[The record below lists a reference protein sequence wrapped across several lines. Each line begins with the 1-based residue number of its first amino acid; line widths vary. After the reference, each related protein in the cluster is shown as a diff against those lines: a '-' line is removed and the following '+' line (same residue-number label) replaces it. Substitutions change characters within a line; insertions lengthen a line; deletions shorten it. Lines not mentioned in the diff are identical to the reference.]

1 MLDTLELYEEL
12 STALEPGAA
21 RVLAGAMGKLYR
33 EIAATVTKEEFAELK
48 AIVADLAEAQKRT
61 EARLD
66 QLTETVDQLA
76 EAQKRTE
83 TRVEEL
89 AEAQKRTEARL
100 DELAETVDQLA
111 EAQKRTEARVEE
123 LAEAQKRT
131 EARVEELAEAQ
142 KRTEEEV
149 RQLAKG
155 LKETRQMVG
164 GLSDTV
170 GYVLEDRAIHSLPA
184 ILPKLAGVTV
194 EGELERTF
202 IQHDDGRT
210 SELNIFGHGKDAEGR
225 PITILGEAKA
235 RLSTRHV
242 DALVKLAQRLREQG
256 VVTGEPQLL
265 LVSYSVTP
273 RAAEHARA
281 KGVLVVP
288 SYKLSP

>member
-12 STALEPGAA
+12 STALEPEAA

-48 AIVADLAEAQKRT
+48 AIVAD
-61 EARLD
+61 
-66 QLTETVDQLA
+66 
-76 EAQKRTE
+76 
-83 TRVEEL
+83 
-89 AEAQKRTEARL
+89 
-100 DELAETVDQLA
+100 
-111 EAQKRTEARVEE
+111 
-123 LAEAQKRT
+123 
-131 EARVEELAEAQ
+131 LAEAQ

-184 ILPKLAGVTV
+184 LLPRLAGVTV

-210 SELNIFGHGKDAEGR
+210 SELNIFGHGTDAEGR
-225 PITILGEAKA
+225 PVTILGEAKA

-242 DALVKLAQRLREQG
+242 DALVKLAQRLRDQD
-256 VVTGEPQLL
+256 VVNGEPLLL
-265 LVSYSVTP
+265 LVSYSITP

-288 SYKLSP
+288 SYKLHS

>member
-1 MLDTLELYEEL
+1 MMIDTLKLYEEL
-12 STALEPGAA
+12 STAMDPEAA

-33 EIAATVTKEEFAELK
+33 EIAATVTKEELSDLK

-61 EARLD
+61 EARV
-66 QLTETVDQLA
+66 EELA

-83 TRVEEL
+83 ARVEEL
-89 AEAQKRTEARL
+89 AEAQKRTEARV
-100 DELAETVDQLA
+100 EELA

-155 LKETRQMVG
+155 LRETRQMVG

-170 GYVLEDRAIHSLPA
+170 GYVLEDRAIHSLPD
-184 ILPKLAGVTV
+184 ILAEKAGVTV
-194 EGELERTF
+194 ESGLERTF
-202 IQHDDGRT
+202 IQHADGRT
-210 SELNIFGHGKDAEGR
+210 SELNIFGHGTNAAGDAV
-225 PITILGEAKA
+225 TILGEAKA

-242 DALVKLAQRLREQG
+242 DGLLKLARRLREDGLLQ
-256 VVTGEPQLL
+256 GEPLLL
-265 LVSYSVTP
+265 LVTYSATP

-281 KGVLVVP
+281 KDVLVVP
-288 SYKLSP
+288 SYTLRP

>member
-12 STALEPGAA
+12 STALEPEAA

-66 QLTETVDQLA
+66 ELTETVDQ
-76 EAQKRTE
+76 
-83 TRVEEL
+83 
-89 AEAQKRTEARL
+89 
-100 DELAETVDQLA
+100 
-111 EAQKRTEARVEE
+111 

-184 ILPKLAGVTV
+184 LLPRLAGVTV

-210 SELNIFGHGKDAEGR
+210 SELNIFGHGTDAEGR
-225 PITILGEAKA
+225 PVTILGEAKA

-242 DALVKLAQRLREQG
+242 DALVKLARRLRDQG
-256 VVTGEPQLL
+256 VVTGEPLLL
-265 LVSYSVTP
+265 LVSYSITP

-288 SYKLSP
+288 SYKLNP